1 MTNKRILSPS
11 ILSADFTKLGSEIES
26 IVAEGADWI
35 HIDSMDGHYVPNL
48 TMGPFIVE
56 HLKNITDKPL
66 DVHLMIEN
74 ADTYIPHFAKAG
86 ADILTVHVEACVHLH
101 RTISLIKSFGC
112 KAGVAL
118 NPSTPASAI
127 EEILPFVDLVLVMSI
142 NPGFSGQKF
151 IPETVKKMV
160 QIRTMLDAIGSVAYL
175 QVDGGIN
182 ASTIDLVLDAGVDNI
197 VAASAIFKNPDGI
210 SKGIDVFKKAFEQR
224 Q

>member
-1 MTNKRILSPS
+1 MKNKYILSPS
-11 ILSADFTKLGSEIES
+11 ILSADFTNLSAAIQK
-26 IVAEGADWI
+26 IVNAGADWI

-56 HLKNITDKPL
+56 HCKKITDKPL

-74 ADTYIPHFAKAG
+74 ADFYIPHFAKAG
-86 ADILTVHVEACVHLH
+86 ANVLTVHAEASVHLH
-101 RTISLIKSFGC
+101 RTISLIKSLGC

-118 NPSTPASAI
+118 NPATPASVL

-151 IPETVKKMV
+151 IPETLKKMAT
-160 QIRTMLDAIGSVAYL
+160 IRQMLDEIDSSAYL

-182 ASTIDLVLDAGVDNI
+182 EATIDQVLAVGIDNI
-197 VAASAIFKNPDGI
+197 VAASAIFKHPESI
-210 SKGIDVFKKAFEQR
+210 QKGIAVFKEAFLKQE
-224 Q
+224 